1 MEQKEV
7 VINRRALNIGLT
19 VVAVAALIE
28 WALGIDGIFSKTM
41 TVVVAAVILMLS
53 YVVGVLLDHMFS
65 MKVFEKK

>member
-1 MEQKEV
+1 MH
-7 VINRRALNIGLT
+7 IGLT

-53 YVVGVLLDHMFS
+53 YLVGVLLDHMFG
-65 MKVFEKK
+65 KKELEKR

>member
-7 VINRRALNIGLT
+7 VINRRALNIGVT

-28 WALGIDGIFSKTM
+28 WVLGVDGIFSKTM

-53 YVVGVLLDHMFS
+53 YVVGVLLDHMFGV
-65 MKVFEKK
+65 KGAEKK